1 MGVVTREDL
10 AELVGVTDRL
20 DQINVRDLVCY
31 IAGSIVVYL
40 DAAVTLFRR
49 KSVAAIRARV
59 LLKLERRL
67 RAAFKM
73 CQHVVLDAHDC

>member
-1 MGVVTREDL
+1 MTREDL

-31 IAGSIVVYL
+31 IAGLIVVYF
-40 DAAVTLFRR
+40 DAAVTFCRR
-49 KSVAAIRARV
+49 KFVAEIRARV

-73 CQHVVLDAHDC
+73 CQHVVFDAHDR

>member
-1 MGVVTREDL
+1 MTREDL

-40 DAAVTLFRR
+40 DAAVTFFRR
-49 KSVAAIRARV
+49 TFVAEIRTRV

-73 CQHVVLDAHDC
+73 CQQVVLDAHDG